1 MLQIKNITKIYKSAS
16 LEQKALNKVSINFR
30 TCEFVSI
37 LGASGS
43 GKTTLLN
50 IIGGLDKY
58 TKGDLIIKGKS
69 TKDYKDSDW
78 DYYRNHPVGFV
89 FQSYNL
95 IPHQTA
101 LANVE
106 LSLTLS
112 GVSKKERKE
121 RALKALKEVGLL
133 EQVHKKP
140 NQMSGGQ
147 MQRIAIARALVNN
160 PDIVL
165 ADEPTGALDSKTS
178 LQIMEL
184 LKKIAQ
190 DRLVIM
196 VTHNPE
202 LAKQYSTRI
211 IKLSDGKVVDDSN
224 PYDDCDEIK
233 NKHKNK
239 KRISMS
245 FVTALSLSL
254 NNLMTKKGRTILTS
268 FAGSIGIIGIALILS
283 LSSGVQNYINKIQK
297 DTLSSYP
304 ITIESETIDMT
315 SMLQTLMKNDH
326 KQNHKNDKIYSNN
339 IVNQMV
345 NNMTAQIQT
354 NNLEKFKKYI
364 ESGKSNLKN
373 YTSAIQ
379 YGYNL
384 DLQIYNTSNGIIKSN
399 PTNILETMGIAVN
412 KNSMSSGF
420 MKTDIF
426 AELIDNPKLLKSQYK
441 LLAGKWPT
449 NYNEMVLIVDQN
461 NEISDYA
468 LYAIGLKNQDDI
480 KGIIDKNKKA
490 KKLDETVIS
499 YNYDE
504 LLNYSFKVL
513 LNTDYYVKENN
524 VWIDKS
530 DDEEYLK
537 EKLNDALEV
546 KISGI
551 VKVGDETKGIT
562 TSGMIGYTKDLTN
575 YVIDKIN
582 GADIVKEQKANEFIN
597 VFTGLEFN
605 ENDKFDISSLSVEQQ
620 QYLASLSNEELTQVV
635 NTYGKNAGVN
645 LNSNYEKLGVVE
657 FDKPSSINIYANDFE
672 SKEEIANI
680 INNYNKKNKEED
692 KINYTDMIGLMMKSV
707 TSIVNI
713 ISYVLIAF
721 VGISLIV
728 SSIMIGII
736 TYISVLE
743 RIKEIGV
750 LRAMGASKKDVSRVF
765 KAETLIVGLCS
776 GLMGIIITILLN
788 IPINILIKK
797 IAGISGVSKL
807 PVEGAITL
815 IIISMVL
822 TLIAGLIPAKLA
834 SKKDPVV
841 ALRTE

>member
-1 MLQIKNITKIYKSAS
+1 M
-16 LEQKALNKVSINFR
+16 
-30 TCEFVSI
+30 
-37 LGASGS
+37 
-43 GKTTLLN
+43 
-50 IIGGLDKY
+50 
-58 TKGDLIIKGKS
+58 
-69 TKDYKDSDW
+69 
-78 DYYRNHPVGFV
+78 
-89 FQSYNL
+89 
-95 IPHQTA
+95 
-101 LANVE
+101 
-106 LSLTLS
+106 
-112 GVSKKERKE
+112 
-121 RALKALKEVGLL
+121 L